1 MKTTIGLLMMVV
13 GLAIGV
19 IGIVYAVSADYHYSK
34 DIFSNW
40 ELSVKA
46 STISQKSEYVDKFVD
61 SLKDSG
67 LQGSSAALFFKTP
80 DNSFDENFKA
90 LVSLQDRLHSI
101 QNMDE
106 NSFAYQTAIQ
116 QITAQEQDEAG
127 DMLSVIK
134 SCWYRAHYYL
144 LWNVFGLL
152 MVLLPVA
159 LIGVGFVVFTS
170 RDY

>member
-1 MKTTIGLLMMVV
+1 MRKTGITMIIV
-13 GLAIGV
+13 GLVIGV
-19 IGIVYAVSADYHYSK
+19 IGIVYAVSAHYRYSR

-46 STISQKSEYVDKFVD
+46 STISQKSEYMDKFVD
-61 SLKDSG
+61 SLKNSG

-80 DNSFDENFKA
+80 DQSFDENFKA
-90 LVSLQDRLHSI
+90 LVSLQSRLHNI

-127 DMLSVIK
+127 TILSVIK
-134 SCWYRAHYYL
+134 SSWYRVHYYL
-144 LWNVFGLL
+144 LWNVFGFL
-152 MVLLPVA
+152 MMLLPMA
-159 LIGVGFVVFTS
+159 LVISGSLVLQKP
-170 RDY
+170 DHD